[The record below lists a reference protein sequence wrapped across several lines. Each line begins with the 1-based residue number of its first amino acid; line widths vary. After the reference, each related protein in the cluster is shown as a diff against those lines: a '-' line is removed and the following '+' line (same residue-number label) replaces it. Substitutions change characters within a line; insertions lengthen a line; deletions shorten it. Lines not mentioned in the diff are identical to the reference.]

1 MYPFFLIRINVM
13 TNFSLFNCGKA
24 ERALHTQRCHG
35 GNRAPFWI
43 LLLTG
48 LILALPHLAAAGVGL
63 QGTGGGT
70 PAGPTLF
77 TFQPGGG
84 PLNSGPTLGAP
95 TPVITTDGGSVY
107 FTSPLFSTGGSF
119 LVRDAGSADLLQGDF
134 GTLQQYVLNSTSLF
148 ASFDVTYTGGSDLA
162 QAGLVPGDRG
172 TLGLT
177 LSGVQPG
184 AGLGPQTASEYGI
197 SFDATPTPAPV
208 PEPSSLATFAV
219 AGLGLAGLLCAAGR
233 RRARRS

>member
-1 MYPFFLIRINVM
+1 MILSSFTWGQTRRASYPQP
-13 TNFSLFNCGKA
+13 SYA
-24 ERALHTQRCHG
+24 
-35 GNRAPFWI
+35 GNRASFWV
-43 LLLTG
+43 LLLIGT
-48 LILALPHLAAAGVGL
+48 LLSFPRLAAAGVGL

-70 PAGPTLF
+70 PGGPTLF

-107 FTSPLFSTGGSF
+107 FTSPLFTTGGNF
-119 LVRDAGSADLLQGDF
+119 LVRDAGSADLLQGRFDS
-134 GTLQQYVLNSTSLF
+134 LQQYVLNSTSLF
-148 ASFDVTYTGGSDLA
+148 ASFDVTYTGGSELA
-162 QAGLVPGDRG
+162 QAGLVPGDIG

-177 LSGVQPG
+177 LSGVRPG
-184 AGLGPQTASEYGI
+184 SGLGPQTASEYGI
-197 SFDATPTPAPV
+197 SFDATPTPAPVAV

-233 RRARRS
+233 RRAKRS

>member
-1 MYPFFLIRINVM
+1 MVLPSFHRY
-13 TNFSLFNCGKA
+13 CWGKLA
-24 ERALHTQRCHG
+24 SQDKCKSAWS
-35 GNRAPFWI
+35 RAPLWV
-43 LLLTG
+43 LLTISG
-48 LILALPHLAAAGVGL
+48 LLTFPRLAAAGIGL

-84 PLNSGPTLGAP
+84 PLNSGPTLGTP

-107 FTSPLFSTGGSF
+107 FTSPLFTTGGNF
-119 LVRDAGSADLLQGDF
+119 LVRDAGSADLLQGNF
-134 GTLQQYVLNSTSLF
+134 ESLQQYALNSTSLF

-162 QAGLVPGDRG
+162 LAGLAPGDRG

-184 AGLGPQTASEYGI
+184 SGRGPQTAGEYGI
-197 SFDATPTPAPV
+197 SFDAAPAPAPV
-208 PEPSSLATFAV
+208 PEPSSLATFAA
-219 AGLGLAGLLCAAGR
+219 AGLGLAGLLCAGR
-233 RRARRS
+233 RRAKRS